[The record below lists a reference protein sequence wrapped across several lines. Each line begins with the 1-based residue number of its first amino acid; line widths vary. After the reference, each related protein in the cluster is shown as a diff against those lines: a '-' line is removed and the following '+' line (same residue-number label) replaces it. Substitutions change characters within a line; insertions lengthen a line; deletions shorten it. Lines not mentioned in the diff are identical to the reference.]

1 MRTRAKPRCPF
12 GQMIF
17 REGIFPA
24 LMKERPHGTQP
35 WRKCRATQRGRK
47 IPFAINAHG
56 PELVSPDARITR
68 FVSEYHAPP
77 HQVHGVF
84 ASRAP
89 SWPNEQAMD
98 SPSTQEALA
107 AMRPALVTATEGGRG
122 AASAPRPGIPGQAAK
137 TPSGSTDSADA
148 WPARKRTSARP
159 AGPVPA
165 PARPAT

>member
-1 MRTRAKPRCPF
+1 MRRGAKPRCPF

-56 PELVSPDARITR
+56 PALVSPDDRIKR
-68 FVSEYHAPP
+68 FVSKYPSP
-77 HQVHGVF
+77 RHQVHGVV
-84 ASRAP
+84 ATRAP
-89 SWPNEQAMD
+89 ARPNEQAMD

-107 AMRPALVTATEGGRG
+107 AMRPALAAATQRGRG
-122 AASAPRPGIPGQAAK
+122 AASATPPPTPPPTPQK
-137 TPSGSTDSADA
+137 T
-148 WPARKRTSARP
+148 
-159 AGPVPA
+159 
-165 PARPAT
+165 